1 MLKRAYVVLSFI
13 LIGFCG
19 GAIAPWVLG
28 WFKSTAVPTQAN
40 AITIANTYIVFI
52 TVIFI
57 GVTVV
62 LAIVGY
68 VFTQEFST
76 RKEMQVSQLFSDL
89 KQLITTDEEKAKK
102 FVEAV
107 LDNQASVNII
117 DNMLRNKITELSLSI
132 KNDLDFFEQKDGIT
146 SESLSDQLLQN
157 ADEENHERN

>member
-1 MLKRAYVVLSFI
+1 MLKRAYVFLSFI
-13 LIGFCG
+13 LIGFSG

-68 VFTQEFST
+68 VFTQEFSA

-89 KQLITTDEEKAKK
+89 KQLISTDEEKATK
-102 FVEAV
+102 FVDAV
-107 LDNQASVNII
+107 LNNQASVNII
-117 DNMLRNKITELSLSI
+117 DNMLRIKIKELSLSI
-132 KNDLDFFEQKDGIT
+132 KNDLGFFEQKNGIT

-157 ADEENHERN
+157 SDEEKHERN